1 MRPSRRQE
9 PSTFEFHKPT
19 PGEQLI
25 HFEHLTKAFGPKRV
39 YDDVELDVRAGETM
53 VVMGGSGTGK
63 SVLLKC
69 LIGLLRPDSGR
80 ILFQGHDLA
89 RFTEEDFIPVR
100 RHVAMVFQGAAL
112 FDSLTVGENV
122 AYPLREHFPEMPED
136 ELRERVAQKLALVN
150 LPGTEHL
157 MPSDLSGGMKKR
169 VGLARA
175 IATDAEVILWDEPTT
190 GLDPVTT
197 QSINELINSM
207 KTKLGVT
214 SIVVTHDMVSALSV
228 GDRLAMLANR
238 RIVQVGTREDI
249 RHSKVPEVRAF
260 LDARRAE
267 LVPGGAS

>member
-1 MRPSRRQE
+1 MRLARRHE
-9 PSTFEFHKPT
+9 PDTFEFHTPT

-39 YDDVELDVRAGETM
+39 FDDVELDVRAGETL

-80 ILFQGHDLA
+80 ILFQGRDLA
-89 RFTEEDFIPVR
+89 RFTEEQFIRVR

-112 FDSLTVGENV
+112 FDSLTVGENI
-122 AYPLREHFPEMPED
+122 AYPLREHFPKMSEAD
-136 ELRERVAQKLALVN
+136 IRKRVSEKLALVN
-150 LPGTEHL
+150 LPNTEHL

-214 SIVVTHDMVSALSV
+214 SIVVTHDMVSAFTV

-238 RIVQVGTREDI
+238 RIVQVGTKEDI
-249 RHSKVPEVRAF
+249 RHSQVPEVRAF

-267 LVPGGAS
+267 LGPGGAS